1 MKQSILLMSACLL
14 AGFTQAQES
23 NINSLLFGNR
33 QFSQPHAAPGQVLSV
48 DQMNRMHQN
57 YLTMVENN
65 RKAAAKTTSTTITDW
80 YNLFNQNYNTS
91 GSNTPVD
98 FYWPVFPDSNLYDA
112 TNSSHVFTHMMG
124 MSFDPTDSSYYDST
138 VNFSCLV
145 GAVSQPMALTGQSYT
160 IDSFFAEV
168 TYVRNDASTTDSLI
182 LEFSVAIPPVT
193 SGMDTGT
200 YNVSYAYQSYLTGY
214 ASDGKPRFAT
224 EHYNPGLASQVA
236 PYNAA
241 PYINDAF
248 FDSVLT
254 SAAVPQ
260 TAYHQRIAIALK
272 TGTDADTTNGVLNLG
287 HLLGGPAGLL
297 AIGLPHPALLT
308 SKEHMVSTVSF
319 KSGHMPGN
327 TYPLGTALTA
337 ANYIKLYAGSPR
349 STGGTAPTALAFT
362 QGSSNTAFNYPGSFQ
377 EGLNINNQSRY
388 DATVSLFGSGA
399 VHDEL
404 IGAAAYGSSTGTY
417 YDFTVTNESYHIYWT
432 ANPPLGI
439 KNINNSLDNI
449 KAYPN
454 PATNTLNITYT
465 SSTAVTVTLTNMVG
479 QVVATQNAT
488 NGKAVFNTTEL
499 PSGVYIYTLSA
510 NGEHTTGRVVIAH

>member
-1 MKQSILLMSACLL
+1 M

-33 QFSQPHAAPGQVLSV
+33 QFTQPHAAPSQVLSV

-57 YLTMVENN
+57 YVNMVENN
-65 RKAAAKTTSTTITDW
+65 RHSAAKTTSTTITDW
-80 YNLFNQNYNTS
+80 YNLWEQNYNTS
-91 GSNTPVD
+91 GSNTPVGY
-98 FYWPVFPDSNLYDA
+98 YWPTFPDSNLYDA
-112 TNSSHVFTHMMG
+112 AISGNVFTHMMG

-138 VNFSCLV
+138 VNFSCLSI
-145 GAVSQPMALTGQSYT
+145 AVSQPMALTGQSYT
-160 IDSFFAEV
+160 IDSFFTDV
-168 TYVRNDASTTDSLI
+168 TYMRYDATTTDSLI
-182 LEFSVAIPPVT
+182 LEFSVAMAST
-193 SGMDTGT
+193 NDTGT
-200 YNVSYAYQSYLTGY
+200 YNLAFNTYESYFTGY
-214 ASDGKPRFAT
+214 ASDGKPRFGT
-224 EHYNPGLASQVA
+224 VHYNPGIASQTA

-254 SAAVPQ
+254 KNTVTP
-260 TAYHQRIAIALK
+260 YHQRIAIALK
-272 TGTDADTTNGVLNLG
+272 TGSDADTTNGVLNLG
-287 HLLGGPAGLL
+287 HLHGGAAGQL
-297 AIGLPHPALLT
+297 AVAITPVTLT
-308 SKEHMVSTVSF
+308 SAQHMISTVSF
-319 KSGHMPGN
+319 KSGHAGG
-327 TYPLGTALTA
+327 TYPLATPLTS
-337 ANYIKLYAGSPR
+337 ANWIKLYAGSPR
-349 STGGTAPTALAFT
+349 GTGGTSPSALSFT
-362 QGSSNTAFNYPGSFQ
+362 QGSHNTSLNYPGSYQ
-377 EGLNINNQSRY
+377 AGLNINNQSRY
-388 DATVSLFGSGA
+388 DATVSLFSSGVP

-404 IGAAAYGSSTGTY
+404 IGAAAYASSTGTY
-417 YDFTVTNESYHIYWT
+417 YDFVVTDESYHVYWT
-432 ANPPLGI
+432 ANPSLGI

-499 PSGVYIYTLSA
+499 PSGVYVYTLSA